1 MRILREPGRR
11 RPAPCACHI
20 RAPSVGEFPDPG
32 HCLAHLVC
40 KLPPVASQSAKQGS
54 GSMAAAS
61 ETHRQTFEDR
71 LARIKQGGPNC
82 MGHLHAGPST
92 EVRARD
98 AQPAARIQPARAPKR
113 RRGSPVVTLFL
124 LPVAALLGALSMFV
138 GRATAFHFFSDEGPY
153 AFTLAGVPAS
163 MFADILIATVLAMI
177 LAWSFQMT
185 WGLRRAALVA
195 GFVAMM
201 VGEFDLMQTYPDL
214 FETVFSETY
223 VAGALAD
230 PPATLGSLTL

>member
-1 MRILREPGRR
+1 M
-11 RPAPCACHI
+11 AS
-20 RAPSVGEFPDPG
+20 PSE
-32 HCLAHLVC
+32 L
-40 KLPPVASQSAKQGS
+40 
-54 GSMAAAS
+54 
-61 ETHRQTFEDR
+61 HRQTFEER
-71 LARIKQGGPNC
+71 LARIRQGGPNC
-82 MGHLHAGPST
+82 MGHLHAGPRT

-98 AQPAARIQPARAPKR
+98 AKAEVKVKPARAPKL
-113 RRGSPVVTLFL
+113 RRGSPVATLFL
-124 LPVAALLGALSMFV
+124 LPVAVVLGALSMFV
-138 GRATAFHFFSDEGPY
+138 GRAAAFRFFSEEGPY
-153 AFTLAGVPAS
+153 SFALAGVPAS
-163 MFADILIATVLAMI
+163 MFADILIATVLAII

-230 PPATLGSLTL
+230 PPATLASLTL